1 MKHGTIFLT
10 TLLVLLKLCC
20 TGLWAEPTTADQAEK
35 VVTAWLKT
43 SAEPLGTAVGQ
54 VVTSV
59 ETFTDDAGEPIY
71 YIVYLEPSGSVIVPA
86 DDLLQPI
93 NWFC

>member
-71 YIVYLEPSGSVIVPA
+71 YIVYLEPSGFVIVPA